1 MNNKYKR
8 ILVANRGDSAIRVIR
23 ACKEMGIETVS
34 IYSKADEDAF
44 HTRLSDYSVC
54 IGDVHSKDS
63 YLNAYNI
70 LTVAIEYKV
79 DAIHPGIGFLS
90 ENADFCELCESCNL
104 DFIGPSSSIISLM
117 GNKAKAKRM
126 VKQLHISIIGEEI
139 IEITELKNCLQY
151 AKAIGYPIILKAV
164 NGGGGKGIRIVY
176 NEDDLS
182 RALELCQKETKKVFG
197 SESILMERYI
207 ENAKHI
213 EVQVLADKYGNVIH
227 LGDRECTIQRKNH
240 KLIEETRS
248 DILDEELRNMMYQ
261 GAIDICKHV
270 GYVGVGTIE
279 YILEDN
285 KDFYFLEMNTRLQ
298 VEHTISEMITGIDLV
313 KEQIRATQGEKLN
326 IEQNDISF
334 NGYAIE
340 CRILA
345 ERFAESIKPDC
356 GKITRFDMPGGFD
369 VRVDASYELH
379 NNVTPYYDSLLSKI
393 CCHGKDKEE
402 AVNKM
407 LRCLDEMRVEGVST
421 NKELLMKI
429 LKDQRFLTG
438 DYTTR
443 FFDDLFGG
451 DNHKV
456 IRNNEEVCIIGV

>member
-8 ILVANRGDSAIRVIR
+8 ILVANRGDSAVRVIR

-34 IYSKADEDAF
+34 IYSRVDKDSYY
-44 HTRLSDYSVC
+44 TRLSDYSVC
-54 IGDVHSKDS
+54 IGDAPSIDS

-70 LTVAIEYKV
+70 LSVAIEYKV

-90 ENADFCELCESCNL
+90 ENPDFCELCESCDI
-104 DFIGPSSSIISLM
+104 DFIGPSSSTISLM

-126 VKQLHISIIGEEI
+126 VKQLNIPIIGEEI
-139 IEITELKNCLQY
+139 IETTDYKNCLQHS
-151 AKAIGYPIILKAV
+151 KAIGYPILLKAV

-182 RALELCQKETKKVFG
+182 RALELCQIETKKVFG
-197 SESILMERYI
+197 SESILVEPYI

-213 EVQVLADKYGNVIH
+213 EVQVLGDMYGNVIH
-227 LGDRECTIQRKNH
+227 LGDRECTIQRKNQ
-240 KLIEETRS
+240 KLIEETRCNK
-248 DILDEELRNMMYQ
+248 LDEELRNKMYQ
-261 GAIDICKHV
+261 GAIDICKHI

-285 KDFYFLEMNTRLQ
+285 KEFYFLEMNTRLQ

-313 KEQIRATQGEKLN
+313 KEQIKVAQEERLN
-326 IEQNDISF
+326 IEQNNVSF

-345 ERFAESIKPDC
+345 EHFAESIKPSC
-356 GKITRFDMPGGFD
+356 GKITRFDMPGGFG

-379 NNVTPYYDSLLSKI
+379 NNITPYYDSLISKI

-407 LRCLDEMRVEGVST
+407 LRSLDEMRVEGVST
-421 NKELLMKI
+421 NKELLLSI
-429 LKDQRFLTG
+429 LKNQRFLTG
-438 DYTTR
+438 DYTTT
-443 FFDDLFGG
+443 FYDDLLRGE
-451 DNHKV
+451 K
-456 IRNNEEVCIIGV
+456 